1 MWLMLQQPEPTDYVI
16 STGEAHSVREF
27 CEICFAEV
35 GLPLK
40 WEGEGLNETGIGPDG
55 RVLVRVD
62 PRYFRP
68 AEVDHL
74 LGDSSKAHRELGWKP
89 TVSFEQLAK
98 MMVASDMQI
107 ESEGIEH

>member
-1 MWLMLQQPEPTDYVI
+1 M
-16 STGEAHSVREF
+16 
-27 CEICFAEV
+27 
-35 GLPLK
+35 K
-40 WEGEGLNETGIGPDG
+40 
-55 RVLVRVD
+55 RVLAPMAVCWCAVD